1 MAERTCM
8 EVKIK
13 HFYLYLLATETAL
26 LKLHVSTVAI
36 LVANQL
42 SNPFFFCRVHNTSK
56 GCMNSYGLRLAYIQ
70 NTTFKSTKRNSA
82 NYIVREIIPYKETVY
97 GKNTGQYVHTDVQNT
112 NNVQNERGNKDF
124 WGYGVGKGTQMSY

>member
-1 MAERTCM
+1 
-8 EVKIK
+8 
-13 HFYLYLLATETAL
+13 
-26 LKLHVSTVAI
+26 
-36 LVANQL
+36 
-42 SNPFFFCRVHNTSK
+42 
-56 GCMNSYGLRLAYIQ
+56 MNSYGLRLAYIQ